1 MPSGLGEATQMIGPF
16 APALLC
22 WACLILTVSTL
33 ALMFLWTNITAFARR
48 LRGKDGDRTPAVGS
62 VPPERSGW

>member
-22 WACLILTVSTL
+22 WACLIITVIAL
-33 ALMFLWTNITAFARR
+33 ALTFLWTNITAFARR
-48 LRGKDGDRTPAVGS
+48 TRGGQSKPTAGSTPGRNA
-62 VPPERSGW
+62 R

>member
-22 WACLILTVSTL
+22 WACLILTVLGL
-33 ALMFLWTNITAFARR
+33 ALTFLWTNITAFARR
-48 LRGKDGDRTPAVGS
+48 TRGSERKPAAGS
-62 VPPERSGW
+62 MPERSGR